1 MAVLKGSLLSAE
13 DRFNVVFDNRNRCT
27 PTTCSKIRR
36 SPERI
41 PPPLHNRLRME
52 GYFFFRIRR
61 LDTLFQRID

>member
-41 PPPLHNRLRME
+41 PPPLSIT
-52 GYFFFRIRR
+52 G
-61 LDTLFQRID
+61 